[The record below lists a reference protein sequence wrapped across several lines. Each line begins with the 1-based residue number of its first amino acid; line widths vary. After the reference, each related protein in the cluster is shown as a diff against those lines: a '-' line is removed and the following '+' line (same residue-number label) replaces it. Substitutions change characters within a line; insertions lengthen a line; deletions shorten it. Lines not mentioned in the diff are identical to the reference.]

1 MDDVV
6 VQLKELYA
14 WGHANSGIF
23 LAYAPRLAGALIS
36 LIAGWFLA
44 RMGSRLSRRMLM
56 GVNRLLDQKWRS
68 GIGADIRLSNT
79 MIGISGT
86 VTHWTVLLLVLIGSS
101 RILGLEVFSDWLS
114 RILSHFPAV
123 LGGAIMV
130 FVGFVISQFV
140 REVVLAALQP
150 AMGVRA
156 TVLARLTQMM
166 VIAAALV
173 VGLGQAG
180 IDTTL
185 LVSMITILMAGLFGG
200 MALAFGLGA
209 RELVANLLGVH
220 HARAS
225 VAIGQRVRLG
235 DVQGQVLTM
244 SPTNVTLA
252 LEDGSAI
259 VPGSLFQR
267 STVIILDEEVLAD
280 E

>member
-1 MDDVV
+1 MDDLI
-6 VQLKELYA
+6 VQLKEVLEWA
-14 WGHANSGIF
+14 HANSGIV
-23 LAYAPRLAGALIS
+23 LAYAPRLVGVLLS
-36 LIAGWFLA
+36 MTAGWLLA
-44 RMGSRLSRRMLM
+44 RMGSRLTRRVLVA
-56 GVNRLLDQKWRS
+56 VNTVLNQKWRS
-68 GIGADIRLSNT
+68 GIGADIRLSRT

-86 VTHWTVLLLVLIGSS
+86 VAYWTILLMVLIGSS

-130 FVGFVISQFV
+130 FIGFVISQFV

-150 AMGVRA
+150 VMGVRA
-156 TVLARLTQMM
+156 AVLARLTQMM

-185 LVSMITILMAGLFGG
+185 LVSMITILLAGLFGG
-200 MALAFGLGA
+200 MSLAFGLGA
-209 RELVANLLGVH
+209 RELVANLLGIH

-225 VAIGQRVRLG
+225 MAIGQRVRVN
-235 DVQGQVLTM
+235 DIQGQILTM

-252 LEDGSAI
+252 VEDGNAI

-267 STVIILDEEVLAD
+267 QMVIVLDEEAQGD